1 MTRGERNNNPGNIR
15 IGCPWVGIDSSRKDP
30 AFCVFVS
37 MKYGVR
43 ALIVTLRTYVCR
55 HRLHTIEQIIR
66 RWAPP
71 SDRNHTTEYIRFVK
85 LHMIKYRGEARIL
98 GKEVHGNDDLCLY
111 HNDFDKDHIEVQSNL
126 YYLAKAMCMLESKY
140 TLTETMY
147 SDAWEV
153 I

>member
-1 MTRGERNNNPGNIR
+1 MTRGERNFNPGNIR
-15 IGCPWVGIDSSRKDP
+15 IGCPWVGIDTSRKDP
-30 AFCVFVS
+30 AFCVFWS

-43 ALIVTLRTYVCR
+43 AMIVTLRTYVCKL
-55 HRLHTIEQIIR
+55 RLHTIEQIIR

-71 SDRNHTTEYIRFVK
+71 QDRNNTAQYIRFVK
-85 LHMIKYRGEARIL
+85 IHMVKYREEARLL
-98 GKEVHGNDDLCLY
+98 GKQVYGNDNLSLY
-111 HNDFDKDHIEVQSNL
+111 PADFDKDHIQVQSNL